1 MVRSPSGQ
9 GSLAH
14 LVVAEA
20 QPLKRSSRD
29 IPDKR
34 AHHNK
39 PSTPRATTLSGPIV
53 VLGST
58 FSGCRPMLFPPKL
71 STSARYAPDH
81 PPDKLHP
88 HLGVGEDDITRLLAD
103 HVHGPNDEETGD
115 TGKHRRILALGS
127 ARYRRSSEF
136 SISH

>member
-39 PSTPRATTLSGPIV
+39 PSTTRATTLSGLK
-53 VLGST
+53 VLDLSLI
-58 FSGCRPMLFPPKL
+58 SGNWL
-71 STSARYAPDH
+71 
-81 PPDKLHP
+81 
-88 HLGVGEDDITRLLAD
+88 ITLLL
-103 HVHGPNDEETGD
+103 T
-115 TGKHRRILALGS
+115 
-127 ARYRRSSEF
+127 
-136 SISH
+136 